1 MLGQLTGEHQTDG
14 GLDLAGRDGV
24 ALVVASQTSTLGGN
38 ALEQVVHKGVHDDHG
53 LLGNTSVRVHLLEH
67 LVDVRGVR
75 VGVGLALAGL
85 LVVSALSLGRG
96 LASLAGCLSRCC
108 LCLKN
113 KTFFSEFFL
122 FLFRAPKKFSFDLR
136 GKSHS
141 KCKETKD
148 RKKERTFLPSNTKT
162 KLRAKKKKKRKE
174 KKRKEWKRR
183 EKKEQMRQGF

>member
-1 MLGQLTGEHQTDG
+1 MVLKTPFFLQSIGPNLLVGVVLGDGLGSLGHGVLGQLTGEHQTDG

-113 KTFFSEFFL
+113 KTFFQNFFC
-122 FLFRAPKKFSFDLR
+122 FFFGRQKNFRLI
-136 GKSHS
+136 
-141 KCKETKD
+141 
-148 RKKERTFLPSNTKT
+148 
-162 KLRAKKKKKRKE
+162 
-174 KKRKEWKRR
+174 
-183 EKKEQMRQGF
+183 